1 MCCVVILFALVMN
14 SEYDPTHEPDIRAHV
29 VIRYLLLQTILQLFP
44 NRDFS
49 QITVEVDS
57 GILEKPSQPFLPGS
71 WEDSLIFNNKLATIF
86 ALSNGQDM
94 TKRNVS
100 SVHCL
105 FYNSPQ
111 FLFYQLTR
119 ILASLRSRWTTFLL
133 WMNSSASKICFAQ
146 RIIAGA
152 GLGVLHGMHASFLK
166 ICSSRLLIHKS
177 NTRTSETS
185 CRF

>member
-1 MCCVVILFALVMN
+1 MCCVVILFALVMK
-14 SEYDPTHEPDIRAHV
+14 SEYDPTCEPDIRAHV
-29 VIRYLLLQTILQLFP
+29 IIGYFLLQTILQLFP
-44 NRDFS
+44 SRNFS
-49 QITVEVDS
+49 QITVEVVRD
-57 GILEKPSQPFLPGS
+57 ILEKFSQPFLPGS
-71 WEDSLIFNNKLATIF
+71 WEDSLISTHKLTTIF
-86 ALSNGQDM
+86 VLSYGHDR
-94 TKRNVS
+94 TIRNACSFHYLV
-100 SVHCL
+100 
-105 FYNSPQ
+105 YNSPQ
-111 FLFYQLTR
+111 FIFYQLTR

-152 GLGVLHGMHASFLK
+152 ALGVFHGMHASFLK

>member
-1 MCCVVILFALVMN
+1 MV
-14 SEYDPTHEPDIRAHV
+14 SD
-29 VIRYLLLQTILQLFP
+29 
-44 NRDFS
+44 
-49 QITVEVDS
+49 
-57 GILEKPSQPFLPGS
+57 ILEKPSQPFLPGS
-71 WEDSLIFNNKLATIF
+71 WEDSLIFTNKFTTIF
-86 ALSNGQDM
+86 ALSYRQDM
-94 TKRNVS
+94 TKRSVS
-100 SVHCL
+100 SFHCL
-105 FYNSPQ
+105 FYNSPE
-111 FLFYQLTR
+111 FIFYQLTR

-152 GLGVLHGMHASFLK
+152 ALGVFHGMHASFLK